1 MKWRW
6 LVVGVAV
13 ATTLAVLRCR
23 SWVQGVVDPWMTC
36 IDCLDGELDSVA
48 AQGWLVVGTLADYAA
63 NGAPAERIARVRSV
77 EDSAYARRRRWAV
90 LRASPDTALIQPF
103 GNVFAANVD
112 RAYHLRAIV
121 ALHRINSRAA
131 NSAIAAAFATGR
143 MSTADSLR
151 AIQIVVGPP

>member
-77 EDSAYARRRRWAV
+77 EDSAYARRRRWGRIPAAPSGS
-90 LRASPDTALIQPF
+90 RRRCAAWWGSSPPMV
-103 GNVFAANVD
+103 GCP
-112 RAYHLRAIV
+112 
-121 ALHRINSRAA
+121 
-131 NSAIAAAFATGR
+131 ATG
-143 MSTADSLR
+143 
-151 AIQIVVGPP
+151 